1 MNILRCSLRA
11 VSCVFLSLILLFSFL
26 TPAIRFLSQ
35 SNRFGLFWALMY
47 ATPVC
52 GKLQLKQTDSWFK
65 KSYERRRSVFGRLV
79 VISVDFCNSFKS
91 RRVV

>member
-11 VSCVFLSLILLFSFL
+11 VSCVFLSLIQLFSFL
-26 TPAIRFLSQ
+26 TSATQFLSQ
-35 SNRFGLFWALMY
+35 SNCFGLCWALIF

-52 GKLQLKQTDSWFK
+52 GKLQLKQTDSCVK

-79 VISVDFCNSFKS
+79 VIYVDFCNSFKS